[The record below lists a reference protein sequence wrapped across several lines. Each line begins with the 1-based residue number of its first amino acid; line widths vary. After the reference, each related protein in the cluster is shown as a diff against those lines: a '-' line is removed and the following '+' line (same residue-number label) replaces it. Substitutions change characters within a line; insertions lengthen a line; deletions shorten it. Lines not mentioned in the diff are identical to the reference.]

1 MSTFLSTSGF
11 KWINTNEF
19 CLNNYTSN
27 NPKGCFPEFDLEYTK
42 EFLELPNDYPFAP
55 DKIEIKKEM
64 FSGYKMKIAD
74 FYNIYTGNIKN
85 SVPSLFVTCF
95 IMKTHNVT

>member
-1 MSTFLSTSGF
+1 
-11 KWINTNEF
+11 
-19 CLNNYTSN
+19 
-27 NPKGCFPEFDLEYTK
+27 
-42 EFLELPNDYPFAP
+42 
-55 DKIEIKKEM
+55 M